1 MKTLKNTVWGLI
13 GLTLMLAACKKEDPI
28 QPNPQPTTN
37 VALKNYFKAK
47 EQAAVQTFTID
58 AQNPEVI
65 TGSKGTKVYFQ
76 ANAFQHA
83 NGQVVTGSVEI
94 KLIEIL
100 DKKDMILLN
109 KPTMAN
115 HPMGGIAPLISGGE
129 FRITA
134 YQNGN
139 PLQLVEGSSYLI
151 DVPAPNGVDP
161 QMQAF
166 VGDNTGDTLVWNQ
179 MDSSAVWGQGNAYQ
193 GYFNDLGWINL
204 DYFYNDPRP
213 QTTVQVQIP
222 AGHTNQTCTVFI
234 SFDGM
239 NSISSFWNY
248 SAGVYTTAPNYTLPV
263 GLEVHFIA
271 LAITNAVPHVAIV
284 GATIENNHLEVISAL
299 TATTDAQLEADL
311 SNLP

>member
-1 MKTLKNTVWGLI
+1 MKSMKNTVLGLI
-13 GLTLMLAACKKEDPI
+13 ALALTVVACKKEDSI
-28 QPNPQPTTN
+28 QPNPFPTNNT
-37 VALKNYFKAK
+37 ALKNYFKAR
-47 EQAAVQTFTID
+47 EQAGVQTFTID
-58 AQNPEVI
+58 AQSPEVI
-65 TGSKGTKVYFQ
+65 TGSKGTKIYFEP
-76 ANAFQHA
+76 NSFQLA
-83 NGQVVTGSVEI
+83 NGQVASGSVEI

-100 DKKDMILLN
+100 SKKDMILMN

-115 HPMGGIAPLISGGE
+115 HPTGGIAPLISGGE

-134 YQNGN
+134 YQNGA
-139 PLQLVEGSSYLI
+139 PLQLVEGASYLI

-166 VGDNTGDTLVWNQ
+166 VGDNSGDTLVWNQ

-193 GYFNDLGWINL
+193 AYFDTLAWINL
-204 DYFYNDPRP
+204 DYFFNDPRP

-222 AGHTNQTCTVFI
+222 SGFTNQTCTVFI

-271 LAITNAVPHVAIV
+271 LSIINAVPHVAIF
-284 GATIENNHLEVISAL
+284 GATIENNHLEVIAEL
-299 TATTDAQLEADL
+299 TATTDAQLAADL
-311 SNLP
+311 NNLP